1 MRYDLN
7 LLPIFVA
14 LMEERSVT
22 RAAQRLGI
30 IVVRPQQ
37 DASPALHQHRTC

>member
-7 LLPIFVA
+7 LLPVFVA

-22 RAAQRLGI
+22 RAAARLGMT
-30 IVVRPQQ
+30 Q
-37 DASPALHQHRTC
+37 AALSNAL